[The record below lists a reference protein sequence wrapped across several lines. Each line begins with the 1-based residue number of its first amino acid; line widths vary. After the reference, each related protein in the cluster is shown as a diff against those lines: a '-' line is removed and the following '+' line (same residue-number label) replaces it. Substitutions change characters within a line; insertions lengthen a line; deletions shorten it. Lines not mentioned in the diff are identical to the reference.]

1 LGKLS
6 DFSRLSYKSVV
17 TTLRSLVLP
26 RPTHVQ
32 KAEIKNMDPIDWR
45 ELQSIFQQAVVLPRA
60 DRKEFLDRVCGSN
73 LDLRNE
79 IEALLI
85 ADQSQESVDSP
96 LKLDM
101 ANLDSKL
108 VGSVIDDWKIIRQI
122 GVGGMGT
129 VFLAHRHTTDFQ
141 QSAALKLVKKGMDS
155 EAVVQRFQQER
166 KILASLNHKNIAK
179 LLDGGMTQDG
189 RPYFVME
196 HVDGLPI
203 TQYCDQHRL
212 SISQRLNLFRA
223 VCSAVHHAHKNLIVH
238 RDLKP
243 SNIIVTGS
251 GDLKLLDFGIAKLL
265 DDSENQQ
272 FTRTGMQMHTPAYA
286 SPEQLIND
294 PITTA
299 SDIYALG
306 ILFYELLTGRRPFE
320 IKRSEQEFKEL
331 VLTGQPVKPSDAVT
345 EIVSIKNENQTAETI
360 SQCRSTRVQ
369 GLKRTLAGDLDTI
382 CMMAMHRD
390 ADRRYTSA
398 SEFASDIQRHL
409 DGLPVS
415 ARPDSKIYRL
425 NKFIK
430 RNRAAVSIASLAV
443 LSIIL
448 ITIFYTSQLKL
459 QRDIAI
465 KERQK
470 SDEVVD
476 FVTGLFEYSK
486 PSRRLGQEITAKD
499 LLDEGANR
507 IQFELVE
514 QPLVQ
519 QKLRQVLGEV
529 YYKLGQ
535 EQKALDLLT
544 EALAKQRELL
554 GENHLDVATTKLVL
568 AMVHQDRGDYDVGA
582 QLLSQALH
590 TKTNL
595 LGEQHFDV
603 AEVLSVFAFFEQMR
617 GDYRQAEIYFQ
628 QGLTISE
635 QLAAGDN
642 VYLAKL
648 TKQLGGFYRYLDR
661 NSDAEPLLREALAM
675 QNRLYQGGPHPDINS
690 TKRELA
696 ALLRDMEQFEE
707 SKKLYNEVI
716 ESRTKILGPDHAEL
730 GNTWNSYS
738 LLLSKMG
745 DFEGALAANIHFI
758 ELLKR
763 AYSDATPSLAAAY
776 HNQASMLRDLQRY
789 PEAIKHYSLALET
802 QDIIGLPEKHVHRA
816 FPLEGIAGVYVSQK
830 NFTEASHL
838 YRRVLELRRESLS
851 EDHKTIIDAKISLG
865 GALTGLE
872 DYLEAEKLL
881 QESYQQALETRG
893 KRDGRTLRALRKLIE
908 LYKASGKSKQVE
920 EFSKLLL
927 ESQSEE

>member
-1 LGKLS
+1 MGKLGG
-6 DFSRLSYKSVV
+6 FPRLSYRSIV
-17 TTLRSLVLP
+17 TTLRNLVLP

-32 KAEIKNMDPIDWR
+32 KAEIEIMEPLDWR
-45 ELQSIFQQAVVLPRA
+45 ELQSIFQQAVALPQE
-60 DRKEFLDRVCGSN
+60 DRKEFLDRVCDGN

-85 ADQSQESVDSP
+85 ADQSQELVDSP

-212 SISQRLNLFRA
+212 NISQRLNLFRA

-272 FTRTGMQMHTPAYA
+272 FTRTGMQLHTPAYA

-320 IKRSEQEFKEL
+320 IKRSEQEFREL

-345 EIVSIKNENQTAETI
+345 EIVSITNKTQTAETI

-382 CMMAMHRD
+382 CMMAMHRE

-415 ARPDSKIYRL
+415 ARPDSRIYRL

-430 RNRAAVSIASLAV
+430 RNKASVSIASLAV

-470 SDEVVD
+470 SDEVVR

-486 PSRRLGQEITAKD
+486 PSRRLGQDISAKD

-519 QKLRQVLGEV
+519 QTLKQVLGEV

-544 EALAKQRELL
+544 DALAKQRELL

-568 AMVHQDRGDYDVGA
+568 ALVHQDRGNYDFA
-582 QLLSQALH
+582 AELLSQALQ
-590 TKTNL
+590 TKKKL
-595 LGEQHFDV
+595 LGELHFDV
-603 AEVLSVFAFFEQMR
+603 AEVLSVFAYMEQMR
-617 GDYRQAEIYFQ
+617 GGYPQAETYFKK
-628 QGLTISE
+628 GLDISE
-635 QLAAGDN
+635 QLSNGDN

-661 NSDAEPLLREALAM
+661 NSEAEPLLRKALAM
-675 QNRLYQGGPHPDINS
+675 QVRIYQGGPHPDINS

-696 ALLRDMEQFEE
+696 ALLRSTGEYQE
-707 SKKLYNEVI
+707 SKRLYLEVI
-716 ESRTKILGPDHAEL
+716 ESRTKILGPDHPEL

-738 LLLSKMG
+738 LLLTRM
-745 DFEGALAANIHFI
+745 DDYEGALAANIRFI
-758 ELLKR
+758 EILKR
-763 AYSDATPSLAAAY
+763 AYSEATPSLAAAY
-776 HNQASMLRDLQRY
+776 FNQASMLRDLDRY
-789 PEAIKHYSLALET
+789 SEAIKHYRLASET
-802 QDIIGLPEKHVHRA
+802 QDLVGLPEKHVHRA
-816 FPLEGIAGVYVSQK
+816 FPIAGIASVYVDQK
-830 NFTEASHL
+830 NYAEATQL
-838 YRRVLELRRESLS
+838 YRKVLALRRESLS
-851 EDHKTIIDAKISLG
+851 DDHKTVIDAKNSLG
-865 GALTGLE
+865 GALTGLKR
-872 DYLEAEKLL
+872 YKEAEELL
-881 QESYQQALETRG
+881 LESYQQSLKTRG
-893 KRDGRTLRALRKLIE
+893 SKDGRTQRAMRKLIE
-908 LYKASGKSKQVE
+908 LYKASGQSNQVE

-927 ESQSEE
+927 ESQSTE

>member
-1 LGKLS
+1 MGKLGG
-6 DFSRLSYKSVV
+6 FPRLSYRSIVI
-17 TTLRSLVLP
+17 TLRNLVLP

-32 KAEIKNMDPIDWR
+32 KAEIEIMEPLDWR
-45 ELQSIFQQAVVLPRA
+45 ELQSIFQQAVALPQE
-60 DRKEFLDRVCGSN
+60 DRKEFLDRVCDGN

-212 SISQRLNLFRA
+212 NISQRLNLFRA

-272 FTRTGMQMHTPAYA
+272 FTRTGMQLHTPAYA

-320 IKRSEQEFKEL
+320 IKRSEQEFREL

-345 EIVSIKNENQTAETI
+345 EIVSITNKTQTAETI

-382 CMMAMHRD
+382 CMMAMHRE

-415 ARPDSKIYRL
+415 ARPDSRIYRL

-430 RNRAAVSIASLAV
+430 RNKASVSIASLAV

-470 SDEVVD
+470 SDEVVR

-486 PSRRLGQEITAKD
+486 PSRRLGQDISAKD

-507 IQFELVE
+507 IQFELVD

-519 QKLRQVLGEV
+519 QTLKQVLGEV

-544 EALAKQRELL
+544 DALAKQRELL

-568 AMVHQDRGDYDVGA
+568 ALVHQDRGNYDFA
-582 QLLSQALH
+582 AELLSQALQ
-590 TKTNL
+590 TKKKL
-595 LGEQHFDV
+595 LGELHFDV
-603 AEVLSVFAFFEQMR
+603 AEVLSVFAYMEQMR
-617 GDYRQAEIYFQ
+617 GGYPQAETYFKK
-628 QGLTISE
+628 GLDISE
-635 QLAAGDN
+635 QLSNGDN

-661 NSDAEPLLREALAM
+661 NSEAEPLLRKALAM
-675 QNRLYQGGPHPDINS
+675 QVRIYQGGPHPDINS

-696 ALLRDMEQFEE
+696 ALLRSTGEYQE
-707 SKKLYNEVI
+707 SKRLYLEVI
-716 ESRTKILGPDHAEL
+716 ESRTKILGPDHPEL

-738 LLLSKMG
+738 LLLTRM
-745 DFEGALAANIHFI
+745 DDYEGALAANIRFI
-758 ELLKR
+758 EILKR
-763 AYSDATPSLAAAY
+763 AYSEATPSLAAAY
-776 HNQASMLRDLQRY
+776 FNQASMLRDLDRY
-789 PEAIKHYSLALET
+789 SEAIKHYRLASET
-802 QDIIGLPEKHVHRA
+802 QDLVGLPEKHVHRA
-816 FPLEGIAGVYVSQK
+816 FPIAGIASVYVDQK
-830 NFTEASHL
+830 NYEEATQL
-838 YRRVLELRRESLS
+838 YRKVLALRRESLS
-851 EDHKTIIDAKISLG
+851 DDHKTVIDAKNSLG
-865 GALTGLE
+865 GALTGLKR
-872 DYLEAEKLL
+872 YKEAEELL
-881 QESYQQALETRG
+881 LESYQQSLKTRG
-893 KRDGRTLRALRKLIE
+893 SKDGRTQRAMRKLIE
-908 LYKASGKSKQVE
+908 LYKASGQSNQVE

-927 ESQSEE
+927 ESQSTE

>member
-1 LGKLS
+1 MGKLGG
-6 DFSRLSYKSVV
+6 FPRLSYRSIV
-17 TTLRSLVLP
+17 TTLRNLVLP

-32 KAEIKNMDPIDWR
+32 KAEIEIMEPIDWR
-45 ELQSIFQQAVVLPRA
+45 ELQSIFQQAVALPQE
-60 DRKEFLDRVCGSN
+60 DRKEFLDRVCDGN

-85 ADQSQESVDSP
+85 ADQSQELVESP

-212 SISQRLNLFRA
+212 NISQRLNLFRA

-272 FTRTGMQMHTPAYA
+272 FTRTGMQLHTPAYA

-320 IKRSEQEFKEL
+320 IKRSEQEFREL

-345 EIVSIKNENQTAETI
+345 EIVSITNKTQTAETI

-382 CMMAMHRD
+382 CMMAMHRE

-415 ARPDSKIYRL
+415 ARPDSRIYRL

-430 RNRAAVSIASLAV
+430 RNKASVSIASLAV

-470 SDEVVD
+470 SEEVVR

-486 PSRRLGQEITAKD
+486 PSRRLGKDISAKD

-519 QKLRQVLGEV
+519 QTLKQVLGEV

-544 EALAKQRELL
+544 DALAKQRELL

-568 AMVHQDRGDYDVGA
+568 ALVHQDRGNYDFA
-582 QLLSQALH
+582 AELLSQALQ
-590 TKTNL
+590 TKKKL
-595 LGEQHFDV
+595 LGELHFDV
-603 AEVLSVFAFFEQMR
+603 AEVLSVFAYMEQMR
-617 GDYRQAEIYFQ
+617 GGYPQAETYFKK
-628 QGLTISE
+628 GLDISE
-635 QLAAGDN
+635 RLSNGDN

-661 NSDAEPLLREALAM
+661 NSEAEPLLRKALAM
-675 QNRLYQGGPHPDINS
+675 QVRIYQGGPHPDINS

-696 ALLRDMEQFEE
+696 ALLRSTGEYQE
-707 SKKLYNEVI
+707 SKRLYLEVI
-716 ESRTKILGPDHAEL
+716 ESRTKILGPDHPEL

-738 LLLSKMG
+738 LLLTRM
-745 DFEGALAANIHFI
+745 DDYEGALAANIRFI
-758 ELLKR
+758 EILKR
-763 AYSDATPSLAAAY
+763 AYSEATPSLAAAY
-776 HNQASMLRDLQRY
+776 FNQASMLRDLDRY
-789 PEAIKHYSLALET
+789 SEAIKHYRLASET
-802 QDIIGLPEKHVHRA
+802 QDLVGLPEKHVHRA
-816 FPLEGIAGVYVSQK
+816 FPIAGIASVYVDQK
-830 NFTEASHL
+830 NYEEATQL
-838 YRRVLELRRESLS
+838 YRKVLALRRESLS
-851 EDHKTIIDAKISLG
+851 DDHKTVIDAKNSLG
-865 GALTGLE
+865 GALTGLKR
-872 DYLEAEKLL
+872 YKEAEELL
-881 QESYQQALETRG
+881 LESYQQSLKTRG
-893 KRDGRTLRALRKLIE
+893 SKDGRTQRAMRKLIE
-908 LYKASGKSKQVE
+908 LYKASGQSNQVE

-927 ESQSEE
+927 ESQSTE

>member
-1 LGKLS
+1 MGKLGG
-6 DFSRLSYKSVV
+6 FPRLSYRSIV
-17 TTLRSLVLP
+17 TTLRNLVLP

-32 KAEIKNMDPIDWR
+32 KAEIEIMEPIDWR
-45 ELQSIFQQAVVLPRA
+45 ELQSIFQQAVALPQE
-60 DRKEFLDRVCGSN
+60 DRKEFLDRVCDGN

-212 SISQRLNLFRA
+212 NISQRLNLFRA

-272 FTRTGMQMHTPAYA
+272 FTRTGMQLHTPAYA

-320 IKRSEQEFKEL
+320 IKRSEQEFREL

-345 EIVSIKNENQTAETI
+345 EIVSITNKTQTAETI

-382 CMMAMHRD
+382 CMMAMHRE

-415 ARPDSKIYRL
+415 ARPDSRVYRL

-430 RNRAAVSIASLAV
+430 RNKASVSIASLAV

-470 SDEVVD
+470 SEEVVR

-486 PSRRLGQEITAKD
+486 PSRRLGQDISAKD

-519 QKLRQVLGEV
+519 QTLKQVLGEV

-544 EALAKQRELL
+544 DALAKQRELL

-568 AMVHQDRGDYDVGA
+568 ALVHQDRGNYDFA
-582 QLLSQALH
+582 AELLSQALQ
-590 TKTNL
+590 TKKKL
-595 LGEQHFDV
+595 LGELHFDV
-603 AEVLSVFAFFEQMR
+603 AEVLSVFAYMEQMR
-617 GDYRQAEIYFQ
+617 GGYPQAETYFKK
-628 QGLTISE
+628 GLDISE
-635 QLAAGDN
+635 QLSNGDN

-661 NSDAEPLLREALAM
+661 NSEAEPLLRKALAM
-675 QNRLYQGGPHPDINS
+675 QVRIYQGGPHPDINS

-696 ALLRDMEQFEE
+696 ALLRSTGEYQE
-707 SKKLYNEVI
+707 SKRLYLEVI
-716 ESRTKILGPDHAEL
+716 ESRTKILGPNHPEL

-738 LLLSKMG
+738 LLLTRM
-745 DFEGALAANIHFI
+745 DDYEGALAANIRFI
-758 ELLKR
+758 EILKR
-763 AYSDATPSLAAAY
+763 AYSEATPSLAAAY
-776 HNQASMLRDLQRY
+776 FNQASMLRDLDRY
-789 PEAIKHYSLALET
+789 SEAIKHYRLASET
-802 QDIIGLPEKHVHRA
+802 QDLVGLPEKHVHRA
-816 FPLEGIAGVYVSQK
+816 FPIAGIASVYVDQK
-830 NFTEASHL
+830 NYEEATQL
-838 YRRVLELRRESLS
+838 YRKVLALRRESLS
-851 EDHKTIIDAKISLG
+851 DDHKTVIDAKNSLG
-865 GALTGLE
+865 GALTGLKR
-872 DYLEAEKLL
+872 YKEAEELL
-881 QESYQQALETRG
+881 LESYQQSLKTRG
-893 KRDGRTLRALRKLIE
+893 SKDGRTQRAMRKLIE
-908 LYKASGKSKQVE
+908 LYKASGQSNQVE

-927 ESQSEE
+927 ESQSTE

>member
-1 LGKLS
+1 MGKLGG
-6 DFSRLSYKSVV
+6 FPRLSYRSIV
-17 TTLRSLVLP
+17 TTLRNLVLP

-32 KAEIKNMDPIDWR
+32 KAEIEIMEPLDWR
-45 ELQSIFQQAVVLPRA
+45 ELQSIFQQAVALPQE
-60 DRKEFLDRVCGSN
+60 DRKEFLDRVCDSN

-212 SISQRLNLFRA
+212 NISQRLNLFRA

-272 FTRTGMQMHTPAYA
+272 FTRTGMQLHTPAYA

-320 IKRSEQEFKEL
+320 IKRSEQEFREL

-345 EIVSIKNENQTAETI
+345 EIVSITNKTQTAETI

-382 CMMAMHRD
+382 CMMAMHRE

-415 ARPDSKIYRL
+415 ARPDSRVYRL

-430 RNRAAVSIASLAV
+430 RNKASVSIASLAV

-470 SDEVVD
+470 SDEVVR

-486 PSRRLGQEITAKD
+486 PSRRLGKDISAKD

-519 QKLRQVLGEV
+519 QTLKQVLGEV

-544 EALAKQRELL
+544 DALAKQRELL

-568 AMVHQDRGDYDVGA
+568 ALVHQDRGNYDFA
-582 QLLSQALH
+582 AELLSQALQ
-590 TKTNL
+590 TKKKL
-595 LGEQHFDV
+595 LGELHFDV
-603 AEVLSVFAFFEQMR
+603 AEVLSVFAYMEQMR
-617 GDYRQAEIYFQ
+617 GGYPQAETYFKK
-628 QGLTISE
+628 GLDISE
-635 QLAAGDN
+635 QLSNGDN

-661 NSDAEPLLREALAM
+661 NSEAEPLLRKALAM
-675 QNRLYQGGPHPDINS
+675 QVRIYQGGPHPDINS

-696 ALLRDMEQFEE
+696 ALLRSTGEYQE
-707 SKKLYNEVI
+707 SKRLYLEVI
-716 ESRTKILGPDHAEL
+716 ESRTKILGPDHPEL

-738 LLLSKMG
+738 LLLTRM
-745 DFEGALAANIHFI
+745 DDYEGALAANIRFI
-758 ELLKR
+758 EILKR
-763 AYSDATPSLAAAY
+763 AYSEATPSLAAAY
-776 HNQASMLRDLQRY
+776 FNQASMLRDLDRY
-789 PEAIKHYSLALET
+789 SEAIKHYRLASET
-802 QDIIGLPEKHVHRA
+802 QDLVGLPEKHVHRA
-816 FPLEGIAGVYVSQK
+816 FPIAGIASVYVDQK
-830 NFTEASHL
+830 NYAEATQL
-838 YRRVLELRRESLS
+838 YRKVLALRRESLS
-851 EDHKTIIDAKISLG
+851 DDHKTVIDAKNSLG
-865 GALTGLE
+865 GALTGLKR
-872 DYLEAEKLL
+872 YKEAEELL
-881 QESYQQALETRG
+881 LESYQQSLKTRG
-893 KRDGRTLRALRKLIE
+893 SKDGRTQRAMRKLIE
-908 LYKASGKSKQVE
+908 LYKASGQSNQVE

-927 ESQSEE
+927 ESQSTE

>member
-1 LGKLS
+1 MGKLGG
-6 DFSRLSYKSVV
+6 FPRLSYRSIV
-17 TTLRSLVLP
+17 TTLRNLVLP

-32 KAEIKNMDPIDWR
+32 KAEIEIMEPLDWR
-45 ELQSIFQQAVVLPRA
+45 ELQSIFQQAVALPQE
-60 DRKEFLDRVCGSN
+60 DRKEFLDRVCDGN

-85 ADQSQESVDSP
+85 ADQSQELVESP

-212 SISQRLNLFRA
+212 NISQRLNLFRA

-272 FTRTGMQMHTPAYA
+272 FTRTGMQLHTPAYA

-320 IKRSEQEFKEL
+320 IKRSEQEFREL

-345 EIVSIKNENQTAETI
+345 EIVSITNKTQTAETI

-382 CMMAMHRD
+382 CMMAMHRE

-415 ARPDSKIYRL
+415 ARPDSRIYRL

-430 RNRAAVSIASLAV
+430 RNKASVSIASLAV

-470 SDEVVD
+470 SEEVVR

-486 PSRRLGQEITAKD
+486 PSRRLGQDISAKD

-519 QKLRQVLGEV
+519 QTLKQVLGEV

-544 EALAKQRELL
+544 DALAKQRELL

-568 AMVHQDRGDYDVGA
+568 ALVHQDRGNYDFA
-582 QLLSQALH
+582 AELLSQALQ
-590 TKTNL
+590 TKKKL
-595 LGEQHFDV
+595 LGELHFDV
-603 AEVLSVFAFFEQMR
+603 AEVLSVFAYMEQMR
-617 GDYRQAEIYFQ
+617 GGYPQAETYFKK
-628 QGLTISE
+628 GLDISE
-635 QLAAGDN
+635 RLSNGDN

-661 NSDAEPLLREALAM
+661 NSEAEPLLRKALAM
-675 QNRLYQGGPHPDINS
+675 QVRIYQGGPHPDINS

-696 ALLRDMEQFEE
+696 ALLRSTGEYQE
-707 SKKLYNEVI
+707 SKRLYLEVI
-716 ESRTKILGPDHAEL
+716 ESRTKILGPDHPEL

-738 LLLSKMG
+738 LLLTRM
-745 DFEGALAANIHFI
+745 DDYEGALAANIRFI
-758 ELLKR
+758 EILKR
-763 AYSDATPSLAAAY
+763 AYSEATPSLAAAY
-776 HNQASMLRDLQRY
+776 FNQASMLRDLDRY
-789 PEAIKHYSLALET
+789 SEAIKHYRLASET
-802 QDIIGLPEKHVHRA
+802 QDLVGLPEKHVHRA
-816 FPLEGIAGVYVSQK
+816 FPIAGIASVYVDQK
-830 NFTEASHL
+830 NYAEATQL
-838 YRRVLELRRESLS
+838 YRKVLALRRESLS
-851 EDHKTIIDAKISLG
+851 DDHKTVIDAKNSLG
-865 GALTGLE
+865 GALTGLKR
-872 DYLEAEKLL
+872 YKEAEELL
-881 QESYQQALETRG
+881 LESYQQSLKTRG
-893 KRDGRTLRALRKLIE
+893 SKDGRTQRAMRKLIE
-908 LYKASGKSKQVE
+908 LYKASGQSNQVE

-927 ESQSEE
+927 ESQSTE

>member
-1 LGKLS
+1 MGKLGG
-6 DFSRLSYKSVV
+6 FPRLSYRSIVI
-17 TTLRSLVLP
+17 TLRNLVLP

-32 KAEIKNMDPIDWR
+32 KAEIEIMEPLDWR
-45 ELQSIFQQAVVLPRA
+45 ELQSIFQQAVALPQE
-60 DRKEFLDRVCGSN
+60 DRKEFLDRVCDGN

-212 SISQRLNLFRA
+212 NISQRLNLFRA

-272 FTRTGMQMHTPAYA
+272 FTRTGMQLHTPAYA

-320 IKRSEQEFKEL
+320 IKRSEQEFREL

-345 EIVSIKNENQTAETI
+345 EIVSITNKTQTAETI

-382 CMMAMHRD
+382 CMMAMHRE

-415 ARPDSKIYRL
+415 ARPDSRIYRL

-430 RNRAAVSIASLAV
+430 RNKASVSIASLAV

-470 SDEVVD
+470 SEEVVR

-486 PSRRLGQEITAKD
+486 PSRRLGKDISAKD

-507 IQFELVE
+507 IQFELVD

-519 QKLRQVLGEV
+519 QTLKQVLGEV

-544 EALAKQRELL
+544 DALAKQRELL

-568 AMVHQDRGDYDVGA
+568 ALVHQDRGNYDFA
-582 QLLSQALH
+582 AELLSQALQ
-590 TKTNL
+590 TKKKL
-595 LGEQHFDV
+595 LGELHFDV
-603 AEVLSVFAFFEQMR
+603 AEVLSVFAYMEQMR
-617 GDYRQAEIYFQ
+617 GGYPQAETYFKK
-628 QGLTISE
+628 GLDISE
-635 QLAAGDN
+635 QLSNGDN

-661 NSDAEPLLREALAM
+661 NSEAEPLLRKALAM
-675 QNRLYQGGPHPDINS
+675 QVRIYQGGPHPDINS

-696 ALLRDMEQFEE
+696 ALLRSTGEYQE
-707 SKKLYNEVI
+707 SKRLYLEVI
-716 ESRTKILGPDHAEL
+716 ESRTKILGPDHPEL

-738 LLLSKMG
+738 LLLTRM
-745 DFEGALAANIHFI
+745 DDYEGALAANIRFI
-758 ELLKR
+758 EILKR
-763 AYSDATPSLAAAY
+763 AYSEATPSLAAAY
-776 HNQASMLRDLQRY
+776 FNQASMLRDLDRY
-789 PEAIKHYSLALET
+789 SEAIKHYRLASET
-802 QDIIGLPEKHVHRA
+802 QDLVGLPEKHVHRA
-816 FPLEGIAGVYVSQK
+816 FPIAGIASVYVDQK
-830 NFTEASHL
+830 NYAEATQL
-838 YRRVLELRRESLS
+838 YRKVLALRRESLS
-851 EDHKTIIDAKISLG
+851 DDHKTVIDAKNSLG
-865 GALTGLE
+865 GALTGLKR
-872 DYLEAEKLL
+872 YKEAEELL
-881 QESYQQALETRG
+881 LESYQQSLKTRG
-893 KRDGRTLRALRKLIE
+893 SKDGRTQRAMRKLIE
-908 LYKASGKSKQVE
+908 LYKASGQSNQVE
-920 EFSKLLL
+920 EFSNLLL
-927 ESQSEE
+927 ESQSTE

>member
-1 LGKLS
+1 LGKLGG
-6 DFSRLSYKSVV
+6 FPRLSYRSIVI
-17 TTLRSLVLP
+17 TLRNLVLP

-32 KAEIKNMDPIDWR
+32 KAEIEIMEPLDWR
-45 ELQSIFQQAVVLPRA
+45 ELQSIFQQAVALPQE
-60 DRKEFLDRVCGSN
+60 DRKEFLDRVCDGN

-85 ADQSQESVDSP
+85 ADQSQELVDSP
-96 LKLDM
+96 LKLDI

-212 SISQRLNLFRA
+212 NISQRLNLFRA

-272 FTRTGMQMHTPAYA
+272 FTRTGMQLHTPAYA

-320 IKRSEQEFKEL
+320 IKRSEQEFREL

-345 EIVSIKNENQTAETI
+345 EIVSITNKTQTAETI

-382 CMMAMHRD
+382 CMMAMHRE

-398 SEFASDIQRHL
+398 SEFALDIQRHL

-415 ARPDSKIYRL
+415 ARPDSRVYRL

-430 RNRAAVSIASLAV
+430 RNKASVSIASLAV

-470 SDEVVD
+470 SEEVVR

-486 PSRRLGQEITAKD
+486 PSRRLGQDISAKD

-507 IQFELVE
+507 IQFELVD

-519 QKLRQVLGEV
+519 QTLKQVLGEV

-544 EALAKQRELL
+544 DALAKQRELL

-568 AMVHQDRGDYDVGA
+568 ALVHQDRGHYDFA
-582 QLLSQALH
+582 AELLSQALQ
-590 TKTNL
+590 TKKKL
-595 LGEQHFDV
+595 LGELHFDV
-603 AEVLSVFAFFEQMR
+603 AEVLSVFAYMEQMR
-617 GDYRQAEIYFQ
+617 GGYPQAETYFKK
-628 QGLTISE
+628 GLDISE
-635 QLAAGDN
+635 QLSNGDN

-661 NSDAEPLLREALAM
+661 NSEAEPLLRKALAM
-675 QNRLYQGGPHPDINS
+675 QVRIYQGGPHPDINS

-696 ALLRDMEQFEE
+696 ALLRSTGEYQE
-707 SKKLYNEVI
+707 SKRLYLEVI
-716 ESRTKILGPDHAEL
+716 ESRTKILGPDHPEL

-738 LLLSKMG
+738 LLLTRM
-745 DFEGALAANIHFI
+745 DDYEGALAANIRFI
-758 ELLKR
+758 EILKR
-763 AYSDATPSLAAAY
+763 AYSEATPSLAAAY
-776 HNQASMLRDLQRY
+776 FNQASMLRDLDRY
-789 PEAIKHYSLALET
+789 SEAIKHYRLASET
-802 QDIIGLPEKHVHRA
+802 QDLVGLPEKHVHRA
-816 FPLEGIAGVYVSQK
+816 FPIAGIASVYVDQK
-830 NFTEASHL
+830 NYEEATQL
-838 YRRVLELRRESLS
+838 YRKVLALRRESLS
-851 EDHKTIIDAKISLG
+851 DDHKTVIDAKNSLG
-865 GALTGLE
+865 GALTGLKR
-872 DYLEAEKLL
+872 YKEAEELL
-881 QESYQQALETRG
+881 LESYQQSLKTRG
-893 KRDGRTLRALRKLIE
+893 SKDGRTQRAMRKLIE
-908 LYKASGKSKQVE
+908 LYKASGQSNQVE

-927 ESQSEE
+927 ESQSTE

>member
-1 LGKLS
+1 MGKLGG
-6 DFSRLSYKSVV
+6 FPRLSYRSIV
-17 TTLRSLVLP
+17 TTLRNLVLP

-32 KAEIKNMDPIDWR
+32 KAEIEIMEPIDWR
-45 ELQSIFQQAVVLPRA
+45 ELQSIFQQAVALPQE
-60 DRKEFLDRVCGSN
+60 DRKEFLDRVCDGN

-212 SISQRLNLFRA
+212 NISQRLNLFRA

-272 FTRTGMQMHTPAYA
+272 FTRTGMQLHTPAYA
-286 SPEQLIND
+286 SPEQLINA

-320 IKRSEQEFKEL
+320 IKRSEQEFREL

-345 EIVSIKNENQTAETI
+345 EIVSITNKTQTAETI

-382 CMMAMHRD
+382 CMMAMHRE

-415 ARPDSKIYRL
+415 ARPDSRIYRL

-430 RNRAAVSIASLAV
+430 RNKASVSIASLAV

-470 SDEVVD
+470 SEEVVR

-486 PSRRLGQEITAKD
+486 PSRRLGRDISAKD

-507 IQFELVE
+507 IQFELVD

-519 QKLRQVLGEV
+519 QTLKQVLGEV

-544 EALAKQRELL
+544 DALAKQREFL

-568 AMVHQDRGDYDVGA
+568 ALVHQDRGNYDFA
-582 QLLSQALH
+582 AELLSQALQ
-590 TKTNL
+590 TKKKL
-595 LGEQHFDV
+595 LGELHFDV
-603 AEVLSVFAFFEQMR
+603 AEVLSVFAYMEQMR
-617 GDYRQAEIYFQ
+617 GGYPQAETYFKK
-628 QGLTISE
+628 GLDISE
-635 QLAAGDN
+635 QLSNGDN

-661 NSDAEPLLREALAM
+661 NTEAEPLLRKALAM
-675 QNRLYQGGPHPDINS
+675 QVRIYQGGPHPDINS

-696 ALLRDMEQFEE
+696 ALLRSTGEYQE
-707 SKKLYNEVI
+707 SKRLYLEVI
-716 ESRTKILGPDHAEL
+716 ESRTKILGPDHPEL

-738 LLLSKMG
+738 LLLTRM
-745 DFEGALAANIHFI
+745 DDYEGALAANIRFI
-758 ELLKR
+758 EILKR
-763 AYSDATPSLAAAY
+763 AYSEATPSLAAAY
-776 HNQASMLRDLQRY
+776 FNQASMLRDLDRY
-789 PEAIKHYSLALET
+789 SEAIKHYRLASET
-802 QDIIGLPEKHVHRA
+802 QDLVGLPEKHVHRA
-816 FPLEGIAGVYVSQK
+816 FPIAGIASVYVDQK
-830 NFTEASHL
+830 NYAEATQL
-838 YRRVLELRRESLS
+838 YRKVLALRRESLS
-851 EDHKTIIDAKISLG
+851 DDHKTVIDAKNSLG
-865 GALTGLE
+865 GALTGLKR
-872 DYLEAEKLL
+872 YKEAEELL
-881 QESYQQALETRG
+881 LESYQQSLKTRG
-893 KRDGRTLRALRKLIE
+893 SKDGRTQRAMRKLIE
-908 LYKASGKSKQVE
+908 LYKASGQSNQVE

-927 ESQSEE
+927 ESQSTE

>member
-1 LGKLS
+1 MGKLGG
-6 DFSRLSYKSVV
+6 FPRLSYRSIV
-17 TTLRSLVLP
+17 TTLRNLVLP

-32 KAEIKNMDPIDWR
+32 KAEIEIMEPIDWR
-45 ELQSIFQQAVVLPRA
+45 ELQSIFQQAVALPQE
-60 DRKEFLDRVCGSN
+60 DRKEFLDRVCDGN

-212 SISQRLNLFRA
+212 NISQRLNLFRA

-272 FTRTGMQMHTPAYA
+272 FTRTGMQLHTPAYA

-320 IKRSEQEFKEL
+320 IKRSEQEFREL

-345 EIVSIKNENQTAETI
+345 EIVSITNKTQTAETI

-382 CMMAMHRD
+382 CMMAMHRE

-415 ARPDSKIYRL
+415 ARPDSRIYRL

-430 RNRAAVSIASLAV
+430 RNKASVSIASLAV

-470 SDEVVD
+470 SEEVVR

-486 PSRRLGQEITAKD
+486 PSRRLGKDISAKD

-507 IQFELVE
+507 IQFELVD

-519 QKLRQVLGEV
+519 QTLKQVLGEV

-535 EQKALDLLT
+535 EQKALNLLT
-544 EALAKQRELL
+544 DALAKQRELL

-568 AMVHQDRGDYDVGA
+568 ALVHQDRGNYDFA
-582 QLLSQALH
+582 AELLSQALQ
-590 TKTNL
+590 TKKKL
-595 LGEQHFDV
+595 LGELHFDV
-603 AEVLSVFAFFEQMR
+603 AEVLSVFAYMEQMR
-617 GDYRQAEIYFQ
+617 GGYPQAETYFKK
-628 QGLTISE
+628 GLDISE
-635 QLAAGDN
+635 QLSNGDN

-661 NSDAEPLLREALAM
+661 NSEAEPLLRKALAM
-675 QNRLYQGGPHPDINS
+675 QVRIYQGGPHPDINS

-696 ALLRDMEQFEE
+696 ALLRSTGEYQE
-707 SKKLYNEVI
+707 SKRLYLEVI
-716 ESRTKILGPDHAEL
+716 ESRTKILGPDHPEL

-738 LLLSKMG
+738 LLLTRM
-745 DFEGALAANIHFI
+745 DDYEGALAANIRFI
-758 ELLKR
+758 EILKR
-763 AYSDATPSLAAAY
+763 AYSEATPSLAAAY
-776 HNQASMLRDLQRY
+776 FNQASMLRDLDRY
-789 PEAIKHYSLALET
+789 SEAIKHYRLASET
-802 QDIIGLPEKHVHRA
+802 QDLVGLPEKHVHRA
-816 FPLEGIAGVYVSQK
+816 FPIAGIASVYVDQK
-830 NFTEASHL
+830 NYEEATQL
-838 YRRVLELRRESLS
+838 YRKVLALRRESLS
-851 EDHKTIIDAKISLG
+851 DDHKTVIDAKNSLG
-865 GALTGLE
+865 GALTGLKR
-872 DYLEAEKLL
+872 YKEAEELL
-881 QESYQQALETRG
+881 LESYQQSLKTRG
-893 KRDGRTLRALRKLIE
+893 SKDGRTQRAMRKLIE
-908 LYKASGKSKQVE
+908 LYKASGQSNQVE

-927 ESQSEE
+927 ESQSTE

>member
-1 LGKLS
+1 MGKLGG
-6 DFSRLSYKSVV
+6 FPRLSYRSIVI
-17 TTLRSLVLP
+17 TLRNLVLP

-32 KAEIKNMDPIDWR
+32 KAEIEIMEPLDWR
-45 ELQSIFQQAVVLPRA
+45 ELQSIFQQAVALPQE
-60 DRKEFLDRVCGSN
+60 DRKEFLDRVCDGN

-85 ADQSQESVDSP
+85 ADQSQELVESP

-212 SISQRLNLFRA
+212 NISQRLNLFRA

-272 FTRTGMQMHTPAYA
+272 FTRTGMQLHTPAYA

-320 IKRSEQEFKEL
+320 IKRSEQEFREL

-345 EIVSIKNENQTAETI
+345 EIVSITNKTQTAETI

-382 CMMAMHRD
+382 CMMAMHRE

-415 ARPDSKIYRL
+415 ARPDSRIYRL

-430 RNRAAVSIASLAV
+430 RNKASVSIASLAV

-470 SDEVVD
+470 SDEVVR

-486 PSRRLGQEITAKD
+486 PSRRLGRDISAKD

-507 IQFELVE
+507 IQFELVD

-519 QKLRQVLGEV
+519 QTLKQVLGEV

-544 EALAKQRELL
+544 DALAKQRELL

-568 AMVHQDRGDYDVGA
+568 ALVHQDRGNYDFA
-582 QLLSQALH
+582 AELLSQALQ
-590 TKTNL
+590 TKKKL
-595 LGEQHFDV
+595 LGELHFDV
-603 AEVLSVFAFFEQMR
+603 AEVLSVFAYMEQMR
-617 GDYRQAEIYFQ
+617 GGYPQAETYFKK
-628 QGLTISE
+628 GLDISE
-635 QLAAGDN
+635 QLSNGDN

-661 NSDAEPLLREALAM
+661 NSEAEPLLRKALAM
-675 QNRLYQGGPHPDINS
+675 QVRIYQGGPHPDINS

-696 ALLRDMEQFEE
+696 ALLRSTGEYQE
-707 SKKLYNEVI
+707 SKRLYLEVI
-716 ESRTKILGPDHAEL
+716 ESRTKILGPDHPEL

-738 LLLSKMG
+738 LLLTRM
-745 DFEGALAANIHFI
+745 DDYEGALAANIRFI
-758 ELLKR
+758 EILKR
-763 AYSDATPSLAAAY
+763 AYSEATPSLAAAY
-776 HNQASMLRDLQRY
+776 FNQASMLRDLDRY
-789 PEAIKHYSLALET
+789 SEAIKHYRLASET
-802 QDIIGLPEKHVHRA
+802 QDLVGLPEKHVHRA
-816 FPLEGIAGVYVSQK
+816 FPIAGIASVYVDQK
-830 NFTEASHL
+830 NYEEATQL
-838 YRRVLELRRESLS
+838 YRKVLALRRESLS
-851 EDHKTIIDAKISLG
+851 DDHKTVIDAKNSLG
-865 GALTGLE
+865 GALTGLKR
-872 DYLEAEKLL
+872 YKEAEELL
-881 QESYQQALETRG
+881 LESYQQSLKTRG
-893 KRDGRTLRALRKLIE
+893 SKDGRTQRAMRKLIE
-908 LYKASGKSKQVE
+908 LYKASGQSNQVE

-927 ESQSEE
+927 ESQSTE

>member
-1 LGKLS
+1 MGKLGG
-6 DFSRLSYKSVV
+6 FPRLSYRSIVI
-17 TTLRSLVLP
+17 TLRNLVLP

-32 KAEIKNMDPIDWR
+32 KAEIEIMEPIDWR
-45 ELQSIFQQAVVLPRA
+45 ELQSIFQQAVALPQE
-60 DRKEFLDRVCGSN
+60 DRKEFLDRVCDGN

-212 SISQRLNLFRA
+212 NISQRLNLFRA

-272 FTRTGMQMHTPAYA
+272 FTRTGMQLHTPAYA

-320 IKRSEQEFKEL
+320 IKRSEQEFREL

-345 EIVSIKNENQTAETI
+345 EIVSITNKTQTAETI

-382 CMMAMHRD
+382 CMMAMHRE

-415 ARPDSKIYRL
+415 ARPDSRIYRL

-430 RNRAAVSIASLAV
+430 RNKASVSIASLAV

-470 SDEVVD
+470 SEEVVR

-486 PSRRLGQEITAKD
+486 PSRRLGKDISAKD

-507 IQFELVE
+507 IQFELVD

-519 QKLRQVLGEV
+519 QTLKQVLGEV

-544 EALAKQRELL
+544 DALAKQRELL

-568 AMVHQDRGDYDVGA
+568 ALVHQDRGNYDFA
-582 QLLSQALH
+582 AELLSQALQ
-590 TKTNL
+590 TKKKL
-595 LGEQHFDV
+595 LGELHFDV
-603 AEVLSVFAFFEQMR
+603 AEVLSVFAYMEQMR
-617 GDYRQAEIYFQ
+617 GGYPQAETYFKK
-628 QGLTISE
+628 GLDISE
-635 QLAAGDN
+635 RLSNGDN

-661 NSDAEPLLREALAM
+661 NSEAEPLLRKALAM
-675 QNRLYQGGPHPDINS
+675 QVRIYQGGPHPDINS

-696 ALLRDMEQFEE
+696 ALLRSTGEYQE
-707 SKKLYNEVI
+707 SKRLYLEVI
-716 ESRTKILGPDHAEL
+716 ESRTKILGPDHPEL

-738 LLLSKMG
+738 LLLTRM
-745 DFEGALAANIHFI
+745 DDYEGALAANIRFI
-758 ELLKR
+758 EILKR
-763 AYSDATPSLAAAY
+763 AYSEATPSLAAAY
-776 HNQASMLRDLQRY
+776 FNQASMLRDLDRY
-789 PEAIKHYSLALET
+789 SEAIKHYRLASET
-802 QDIIGLPEKHVHRA
+802 QDLVGLPEKHVHRA
-816 FPLEGIAGVYVSQK
+816 FPIAGIASVYVDQK
-830 NFTEASHL
+830 NYEEATQL
-838 YRRVLELRRESLS
+838 YRKVLALRRESLS
-851 EDHKTIIDAKISLG
+851 DDHKTVIDAKNSLG
-865 GALTGLE
+865 GALTGLKR
-872 DYLEAEKLL
+872 YKEAEELL
-881 QESYQQALETRG
+881 LESYQQSLKTRG
-893 KRDGRTLRALRKLIE
+893 SKDGRTQRAMRKLIE
-908 LYKASGKSKQVE
+908 LYKASGQSNQVE

-927 ESQSEE
+927 ESQSTE